1 LYKNMLDN
9 IETPI
14 VEVVEPIVEEVVEV
28 VETEEAPAE
37 EIVTETTEEAAEEV
51 PAEEEIV
58 EETTEEVKEVEVPVV
73 IFDATDDD
81 TVFAEK
87 AEQVLAKYDLSDA
100 PELKA
105 YIDALQMKAQAVETP
120 EIFTQIADYGDVEA
134 VKEVLDEHHTLY
146 SRREEEGSYRPNT
159 DEFAKR
165 IAAKDELTADYLR
178 FDLNMLPSTKYP
190 GINKFEEGIAEALAV
205 EGETVAQVL
214 SRYHNT
220 MKQMKLGAT
229 AALTDV
235 PAFIPA
241 ELYGAY
247 NTLSKETREEM
258 QYWDDDAYVAE
269 RTNKLGELRNI
280 QEGIDARIEKQQRL
294 VEAQQAKQQALVNDA
309 INTETTFYTEM
320 RKTMAEKLSAVQFS
334 PDPKLNSLLKAQQV
348 TTLTQAFS
356 DGPDGEFARQALA
369 DAGVTFDYAKAQKLL
384 EDVSKASQALAV
396 EKHAVDAQG
405 KPLNPVSLSKAQS
418 AFKTV
423 TGDWLKFAD
432 DILTQEKNVA
442 VAGTAKAI
450 ETEVEKRKVLP
461 KARPVAKAIGTAAT
475 NKNEPPAHLPYGSRE
490 LDEWYAKQTIREIE
504 AQKASAYA

>member
-1 LYKNMLDN
+1 MYKNMLDN
-9 IETPI
+9 TETSE
-14 VEVVEPIVEEVVEV
+14 VVVEPIVEEVAEV

-37 EIVTETTEEAAEEV
+37 EVVEEVVEEATEEATEEAAEE
-51 PAEEEIV
+51 A
-58 EETTEEVKEVEVPVV
+58 TEEVKEEAAEVPVV
-73 IFDATDDD
+73 TFDPADDE

-87 AEQVLAKYDLSDA
+87 AEQVLTKYDLDEA

-105 YIDALQMKAQAVETP
+105 YIEALQTRVQAVETP

-134 VKEVLDEHHTLY
+134 VTAVLDEHNTLY
-146 SRREEEGSYRPNT
+146 SRREEEGNYRPNT
-159 DEFAKR
+159 DEFAKHL
-165 IAAKDELTADYLR
+165 AEKDEMTADYLR

-205 EGETVAQVL
+205 DGETVAQVL

-235 PAFIPA
+235 PNFIPA

-258 QYWDDDAYVAE
+258 QFWDDDAYVTE

-280 QEGIDARIEKQQRL
+280 QEGIDARIEKQQRV

-309 INTETTFYTEM
+309 NSTETTFYAEM
-320 RKTMAEKLSAVQFS
+320 TKAMADKLANVQFS
-334 PDPKLNSLLKAQQV
+334 SDPKLNKLLSAQQV

-356 DGPDGEFARQALA
+356 PDGEFARQALA
-369 DAGVTFDYAKAQKLL
+369 EAGIQFDYAKAQKLL
-384 EDVSKASQALAV
+384 EDVSKASQALAI

-405 KPLNPVSLSKAQS
+405 KVLNPVALSKAQS

-423 TGDWLKFAD
+423 TTDWLKFAD
-432 DILTQEKNVA
+432 DILKQEKEITTS
-442 VAGTAKAI
+442 GSAKAL
-450 ETEVEKRKVLP
+450 EAEVAKVKVAP

-475 NKNEPPAHLPYGSRE
+475 NKNDGPPANVQYGS
-490 LDEWYAKQTIREIE
+490 LDWDRWWAKQTMQEE
-504 AQKASAYA
+504 ARKASNYA

>member
-1 LYKNMLDN
+1 MLDN
-9 IETPI
+9 TETPEV
-14 VEVVEPIVEEVVEV
+14 VEVVAEPIVEEV

-37 EIVTETTEEAAEEV
+37 EVVEEVAEEATEEVVEEATEEADESA
-51 PAEEEIV
+51 
-58 EETTEEVKEVEVPVV
+58 EEVKEEVAEVPVV
-73 IFDATDDD
+73 TFDPADDD
-81 TVFAEK
+81 AVFAEK
-87 AEQVLAKYDLSDA
+87 AEQVLTKYDLAEA

-105 YIDALQMKAQAVETP
+105 YIEALQTRVQAVETP
-120 EIFTQIADYGDVEA
+120 EIFTQIADYGDVDA
-134 VKEVLDEHHTLY
+134 VTAVLDEHNTLY
-146 SRREEEGSYRPNT
+146 SRREEEGNYRPNT
-159 DEFAKR
+159 DEFAKHL
-165 IAAKDELTADYLR
+165 AEKDEMTADYLR

-205 EGETVAQVL
+205 DGETVAQVL

-258 QYWDDDAYVAE
+258 QFWDSDEYATE

-309 INTETTFYTEM
+309 NSTESTFYTEM
-320 RKTMAEKLSAVQFS
+320 TKAMADKLASVQFS
-334 PDPKLNSLLKAQQV
+334 SDPKLNKLLSAQQV

-356 DGPDGEFARQALA
+356 PDGEFARQSLA
-369 DAGVTFDYAKAQKLL
+369 EAGIQFDYAKAQKLL
-384 EDVSKASQALAV
+384 EDVSKASQALAI

-405 KPLNPVSLSKAQS
+405 KVLNPVALNKAQS
-418 AFKTV
+418 AFKAV
-423 TGDWLKFAD
+423 TTDWLKFAD
-432 DILTQEKNVA
+432 DILKQEKEIA
-442 VAGTAKAI
+442 TSGSAKAL
-450 ETEVEKRKVLP
+450 EAEVAKIKVAP

-475 NKNEPPAHLPYGSRE
+475 NKNDGPPANIPYGS
-490 LDEWYAKQTIREIE
+490 LDWDKWWAKQTLQEE
-504 AQKASAYA
+504 ARKASSYA